1 MIASDC
7 VEEGR
12 SSGWCGAWGHLSWVR
27 SKLPEPMDPN
37 TLVNILVIAFV
48 VLSLGIH
55 EAAHAWVANLRGDST
70 AKDLGR
76 LTLNPI
82 VHIDPIMTIGLPVM
96 LAIMGGPIF
105 GGAKPVP
112 VVSSRLKRPRLDMVL
127 VAIAGPISNLLL
139 AMVFMVA
146 LKVMIYMFGMPESEL
161 APVVIART
169 AGVNVLLAAF
179 NMLPIPPLDGSRVLS
194 FFLPRGLRA
203 TYDEL
208 GRFGMLFVFL
218 LLASGKL
225 SQVLALDPIIEVL
238 WFLTGGRWS

>member
-1 MIASDC
+1 
-7 VEEGR
+7 
-12 SSGWCGAWGHLSWVR
+12 
-27 SKLPEPMDPN
+27 
-37 TLVNILVIAFV
+37 
-48 VLSLGIH
+48 
-55 EAAHAWVANLRGDST
+55 
-70 AKDLGR
+70 
-76 LTLNPI
+76 
-82 VHIDPIMTIGLPVM
+82 
-96 LAIMGGPIF
+96 
-105 GGAKPVP
+105 
-112 VVSSRLKRPRLDMVL
+112 MVL